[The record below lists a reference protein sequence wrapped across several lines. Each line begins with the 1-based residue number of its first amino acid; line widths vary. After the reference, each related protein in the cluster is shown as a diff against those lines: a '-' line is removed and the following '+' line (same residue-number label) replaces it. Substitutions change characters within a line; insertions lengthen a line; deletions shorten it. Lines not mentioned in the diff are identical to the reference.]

1 MVYAMKYRITE
12 IAMTKNTDS
21 ISMSI
26 YQDIQDVVMELS
38 DDGFIRM
45 VFGDLMR
52 TRLFHL
58 VSINEENSFAAPYTK
73 MFGYTEWVS
82 QTPSVVSIGWDW
94 KLKHDD
100 RVIDIVRTGLPR
112 SNLML
117 MDDLERDVGLDQT
130 LHLICQKID
139 SIGWEAIVKEQ
150 ILKSTTNDNMT
161 FNYS

>member
-1 MVYAMKYRITE
+1 
-12 IAMTKNTDS
+12 MTKHTDS
-21 ISMSI
+21 ISMPI
-26 YQDIQDVVMELS
+26 YQDIQDVVIELS
-38 DDGFIRM
+38 DDGFVRM
-45 VFGDLMR
+45 DFSELMK

-58 VSINEENSFAAPYTK
+58 ISINEENSFSAPYTK

-82 QTPSVVSIGWDW
+82 QTSSVVSIGWDW
-94 KLKHDD
+94 KLMHDD

-117 MDDLERDVGLDQT
+117 KDDLERDMGMDQT

-139 SIGWEAIVKEQ
+139 SIGWEAIVKDQ
-150 ILKSTTNDNMT
+150 ILKSTTSDSMT